1 MSPTKQRDQAI
12 ALAKS
17 RPKEALQQARQV
29 DDPWFR
35 AQALSGVARFTD
47 GNVVA
52 IAAEAAKA
60 AAEGHDNYAQS
71 AVRAWEIAALAE
83 RNHIVE
89 ARQRLRKILATAK
102 DVEPA
107 ASRSEALLLL
117 LHAAAKIA
125 GEDAENV
132 YEVMK
137 ASCRP
142 EEHWR
147 CNRALRIGAKLISG
161 ELQARPFF
169 W

>member
-1 MSPTKQRDQAI
+1 MRATKQRDQAI

-17 RPKEALQQARQV
+17 RPKEALEQARQV

-35 AQALSGVARFTD
+35 AQALCWAARFTD
-47 GNVVA
+47 GNVVS

-60 AAEGHDNYAQS
+60 AAGAHDNYARS

-83 RNHIVE
+83 RDHIVE
-89 ARQRLRKILATAK
+89 ARQRLREILATAK

-107 ASRSEALLLL
+107 TSRSEALLLL
-117 LHAAAKIA
+117 LQAAAKIA
-125 GEDAENV
+125 GEDAEQV

-147 CNRALRIGAKLISG
+147 CNRALRIGAKVMSG